1 MGIQISSIPGADT
14 PGDTDTEVE
23 ASTPDYGSISFE
35 AGGDT
40 WVVVEATDDCVTFN
54 VAADGK

>member
-1 MGIQISSIPGADT
+1 MDVQILIPGADT
-14 PGDTDTEVE
+14 PSDTEVE
-23 ASTPDYGSISFE
+23 AEVSAPDYGNVSFE